1 MQSESNQTGYIT
13 LMTVIIMVTV
23 GTVIG
28 SSLILLGIGATQ
40 TSQAV
45 SDANEAAALA
55 DACAEDALQRLRL
68 DNATTGTSNLT
79 LGNGTCTYTITNSGG
94 SNRDIEATGTVN
106 DVIRKVAVNI
116 DQLSPI
122 INISSWQEVA
132 DF

>member
-1 MQSESNQTGYIT
+1 
-13 LMTVIIMVTV
+13 MVTV